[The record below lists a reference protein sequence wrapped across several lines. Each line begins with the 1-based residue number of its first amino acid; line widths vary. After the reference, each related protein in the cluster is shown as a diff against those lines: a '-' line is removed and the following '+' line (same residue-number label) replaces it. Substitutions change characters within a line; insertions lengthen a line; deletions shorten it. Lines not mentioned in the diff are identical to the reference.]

1 MLALNCPADPVT
13 LPAMIFTPAL
23 LVFGVQGLIKLG
35 RASRDAYEQY
45 VRDRP
50 ASLPLLGAVELTPT
64 DKAAAFF
71 RLPENKVWVSRG
83 GAFAAHWD
91 ADANELRDGTENE
104 DAIVVAWLKVRTSS
118 PSATPFEPARS
129 AAFLVRQWEGDGP
142 PPPWLRLALALA
154 DVALDFGE
162 ASPALLG
169 PTGTSQPLLEVVAAL
184 ADQSRALLPDLND
197 PEQWKGDRWIRAN
210 FAQSL
215 LVTVFRAGLTTLA
228 DNPGI
233 VIRQEHLQPLLAATI
248 RPLRDGF
255 ETAWSTAP
263 AGAQLGALVRW
274 ETVRDQWLPAMAAGA
289 IRAVAQ
295 DRGFFLG
302 KVIGG
307 AGGSNT
313 GQLVG
318 ALANSLLDEAAKLG
332 GQDLLLRDTWIRFW
346 SAAVGVIAARPE
358 LVVPAGSAAPH
369 DQFLR
374 ELVKQVAGKLTS
386 VPAGINRALL
396 LELAATT
403 LEVVNDSLPLV
414 LRGDGW
420 NGVARD
426 VVGRVIDALQP
437 ALREGDPLLLR
448 RLATPG
454 QAIDLVTAVLS
465 EIAAS
470 PQLVVGGAAGPE
482 VSAVVSALAGAMAAQ
497 GAELLT
503 ARGWL
508 LIASAAASAAARNP
522 GRLFKLDGAAASG
535 VAIELIRGT
544 LLQASELLEAGKPP
558 VLGGAVLAE
567 LLVESLNIVAAR
579 PATPAQIAE
588 LLGMLRTLAKEA
600 ASPTGL
606 ILPGSLP
613 LLFARIGLRV
623 LAGKIPATA
632 TVVQLLEGLDQ

>member
-1 MLALNCPADPVT
+1 MIVT
-13 LPAMIFTPAL
+13 PTL

-35 RASRDAYEQY
+35 RASREAYEQY

-50 ASLPLLGAVELTPT
+50 ASLPLLGTVSRTPVEQ
-64 DKAAAFF
+64 AAEFF
-71 RLPENKVWVSRG
+71 RQPGNEAWVAAG
-83 GAFAAHWD
+83 GTFAAHWD
-91 ADANELRDGTENE
+91 ADANGLREGIEHE
-104 DAIVVAWLKVRTSS
+104 GPIVAAWFTVCASA

-129 AAFLVRQWEGDGP
+129 VAFLVRQWEGDGP

-169 PTGTSQPLLEVVAAL
+169 PTGTSQPLLETVAAL
-184 ADQSRALLPDLND
+184 ADRSRALLPDLND
-197 PEQWKGDRWIRAN
+197 PDQWTGDRWIRAN

-233 VIRQEHLQPLLAATI
+233 VIREQHLQPLLAATI
-248 RPLRDGF
+248 APLRDGF
-255 ETAWSTAP
+255 EKAWASAP

-274 ETVRDQWLPAMAAGA
+274 ESIRDQWLPAMAVGA

-307 AGGSNT
+307 AGGSNA

-346 SAAVGVIAARPE
+346 SAAIGVIAARPE
-358 LVVPAGSAAPH
+358 LIVPAGVPAVH
-369 DQFLR
+369 EQILR
-374 ELVKQVAGKLTS
+374 DLVRQVAGKLTV
-386 VPAGINRALL
+386 VPAGVNRALL
-396 LELAATT
+396 LELAATS

-414 LRGDGW
+414 LRGTGW

-437 ALREGDPLLLR
+437 VLREGDPLLLR
-448 RLATPG
+448 RLASPA
-454 QAIDLVTAVLS
+454 QAVELVTVVLG

-482 VSAVVSALAGAMAAQ
+482 VSAVVSAIAGAMAAQ

-503 ARGWL
+503 AGGWL
-508 LIASAAASAAARNP
+508 AVASAAARAAARNP
-522 GRLFKLDGAAASG
+522 GRLFKLEGAAASG
-535 VAIELIRGT
+535 AGTELVRGI

-558 VLGGAVLAE
+558 VLSGAVLAE
-567 LLVESLNIVAAR
+567 LLVEGLGIVAAR
-579 PATPAQIAE
+579 AATPAQIAE
-588 LLGMLRTLAKEA
+588 LLGALRTLAREA
-600 ASPTGL
+600 ASADGL

-613 LLFARIGLRV
+613 PLFARIGLQV
-623 LAGKIPATA
+623 LAKKVPAAA
-632 TVVQLLEGLDQ
+632 TVVQLLEGAGQ

>member
-1 MLALNCPADPVT
+1 
-13 LPAMIFTPAL
+13 MIFTPAL

-50 ASLPLLGAVELTPT
+50 ASLPLLGVVELTAT
-64 DKAAAFF
+64 EKATAFF
-71 RLPENKVWVSRG
+71 RQPENNVWVSQG

-91 ADANELRDGTENE
+91 ANANDLRDGIENE
-104 DAIVVAWLKVRTSS
+104 RAIVVAWLKVCTSP

-129 AAFLVRQWEGDGP
+129 VAFLVRQWEGDGP

-169 PTGTSQPLLEVVAAL
+169 PTGTSQPLLEAVAAL
-184 ADQSRALLPDLND
+184 ADRSRALLPDLND

-255 ETAWSTAP
+255 ETAWSSAP

-295 DRGFFLG
+295 DRGYFIG

-307 AGGSNT
+307 AGGSNA

-318 ALANSLLDEAAKLG
+318 ALANSLLDEAATLG
-332 GQDLLLRDTWIRFW
+332 GRDLLLRDTWIRFW
-346 SAAVGVIAARPE
+346 SAAVGVIATRPE
-358 LVVPAGSAAPH
+358 LVVPAGSAAVH
-369 DQFLR
+369 EQILR

-386 VPAGINRALL
+386 VPAGVNRALL

-426 VVGRVIDALQP
+426 VVSRVLDALQP
-437 ALREGDPLLLR
+437 ALREGDPLLLQ
-448 RLATPG
+448 RLATPA
-454 QAIDLVTAVLS
+454 QAVDLVAVVLG

-482 VSAVVSALAGAMAAQ
+482 VSAVVSAVAAAMAAK

-503 ARGWL
+503 AKGWL
-508 LIASAAASAAARNP
+508 LVASAAAEAAARNP
-522 GRLFKLDGAAASG
+522 GRLFKLEGAAAGG
-535 VAIELIRGT
+535 VGIELIRGV
-544 LLQASELLEAGKPP
+544 LLEASELLEAGRPP
-558 VLGGAVLAE
+558 VVGGAVLAE
-567 LLVESLNIVAAR
+567 LLVEGLNIIAVRA
-579 PATPAQIAE
+579 ATPAQIAE
-588 LLGMLRTLAKEA
+588 LLGILRTLAKEA
-600 ASPTGL
+600 ASPNGL

-613 LLFARIGLRV
+613 PLFARVGVQL
-623 LAGKIPATA
+623 LARKIPAAA
-632 TVVQLLEGLDQ
+632 TVAQLLEGVGQ